1 MKSTW
6 TKIPAM
12 IGMAISIISFGFMI
26 ASLIASL
33 TVPPVDRG
41 YHPSFAFWIF
51 GGIVAMISLIFYM
64 VDAVLSITKVILK
77 IHPVF
82 NTILSIALI
91 VAIPMMIFVGATVG
105 FTVYVWNAYYLGVFI
120 LEIVSIVKHIK
131 LNKQNNPT

>member
-77 IHPVF
+77 IQKHFLQVMIQKLLI
-82 NTILSIALI
+82 NT
-91 VAIPMMIFVGATVG
+91 
-105 FTVYVWNAYYLGVFI
+105 
-120 LEIVSIVKHIK
+120 E
-131 LNKQNNPT
+131 